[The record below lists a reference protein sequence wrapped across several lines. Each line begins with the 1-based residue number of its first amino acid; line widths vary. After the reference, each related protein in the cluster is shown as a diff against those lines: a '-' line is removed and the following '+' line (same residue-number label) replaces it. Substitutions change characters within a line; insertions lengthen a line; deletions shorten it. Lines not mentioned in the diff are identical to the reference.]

1 MKKFL
6 LLAFA
11 MIGFAIS
18 SASAQIVESSRFFD
32 NMSVSLKGGTVT
44 PMKNAAFWG
53 DMRGVVG
60 IELQKNITP
69 VWGIG
74 VESQWSVNTSSW
86 AQKGFMHSTTAFD
99 HQLLGV
105 YNTINLMNL
114 FGGYKGTPR
123 VFEIN
128 VNAGVGWLH
137 AYMNN
142 HKELYDL
149 LGASTFNSWY
159 TKVGPDFNFNLGKA
173 KAWTLSLKPAF
184 IYNMNY
190 PGSTGYDI
198 RHGYFEILAGVTY
211 HFKNSNKSHSF
222 KVHDDTDYLYA
233 LVLLEDDNRH
243 LAERVA
249 YLEENPLV
257 VEKIVQVT
265 NEVAVVEEP
274 GITAIS
280 NAIGFDLNSSKIP
293 TTAYASLQNIAELLK
308 EEPELKLNILG
319 YASAA
324 EGTQEYNLIL
334 SQHRGDNVKTVLVE
348 KFGIDSNRINVIA
361 KGDTIQPYP
370 NNNTWN
376 RCVLFEPVE

>member
-6 LLAFA
+6 LLTFA
-11 MIGFAIS
+11 MIAFVIS
-18 SASAQIVESSRFFD
+18 SASAQTVESSKFFD
-32 NMSVSLKGGTVT
+32 NWSLGLKGGGVT
-44 PMKNAAFWG
+44 PLKG
-53 DMRGVVG
+53 EGTMRGVVG
-60 IELQKNITP
+60 LELQKNITP

-74 VESQWSVNTSSW
+74 VEGQWSINTSGW
-86 AQKGFMHSTTAFD
+86 DRFAHSTTAFD

-105 YNTINLMNL
+105 YSTINLMNL

-233 LVLLEDDNRH
+233 LALLEDDNKH
-243 LAERVA
+243 LAERIA

-265 NEVAVVEEP
+265 NEVAVVDDP
-274 GITAIS
+274 VVDVCIS
-280 NAIGFDLNSSKIP
+280 SVVGFKFNESTIEDTQFAN
-293 TTAYASLQNIAELLK
+293 LQNVAEIIKADPTLK
-308 EEPELKLNILG
+308 VDILG
-319 YASAA
+319 YASKK
-324 EGTQEYNLIL
+324 EGTAEYNLDL
-334 SQHRGDNVKTVLVE
+334 SKLRAESVKTALVE
-348 KFGIDSNRINVIA
+348 KFNVNPDQLNAIG
-361 KGDTIQPYP
+361 KGVTSQPWDE
-370 NNNTWN
+370 NAWN
-376 RCVLFEPVE
+376 RAVEFQVVK